1 MATKKKTKR
10 NAGETLVEV
19 IASIFLFLVMMG
31 IMQGAIS
38 YSRASL
44 EKNKQIRRE
53 NAEIIQNLQQSG
65 TDTTTITTNIK
76 FSAVNTDMTQI
87 GSKIV
92 FEVPVTLE
100 KRSVPYI
107 DADGS
112 QQTTTF
118 CLYQSKDTKSG
129 GNATE
134 PAAGGDGS

>member
-19 IASIFLFLVMMG
+19 VASIFLFLVMMG

-53 NAEIIQNLQQSG
+53 NAEIIQNLQQNG
-65 TDTTTITTNIK
+65 ADTTTTSTNIS

-87 GSKIV
+87 GSTIV
-92 FEVPVTLE
+92 FQVPVALE
-100 KRSVPYI
+100 KRNVPYT
-107 DADGS
+107 DADGN

-118 CLYQSKDTKSG
+118 CLYQSTDTNSG
-129 GNATE
+129 GDATG